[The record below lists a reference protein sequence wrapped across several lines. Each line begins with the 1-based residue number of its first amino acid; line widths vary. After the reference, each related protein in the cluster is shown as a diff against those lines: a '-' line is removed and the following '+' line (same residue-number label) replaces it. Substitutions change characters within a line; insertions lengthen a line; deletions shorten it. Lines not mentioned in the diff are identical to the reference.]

1 MQIAQVMSGYS
12 LGEAD
17 ILRRAMGKKIKEEMD
32 KQRGRFCDGAVE
44 RGIDAEKA
52 SYIFDLVTKF
62 ASYGFNKSHAA
73 AYALVAYHTAY
84 MKANYPAEFMAAIM
98 TLDMGNTDKLALFK
112 QELQRME
119 IPLLLPDVNKS
130 DAVFMVEAVD
140 EKYCEADDPRN
151 NLGVRYALGAIKGVG
166 EKAMEALVAEREA
179 NGPFK
184 DLFDLAERLD
194 PKLMNKRQLE
204 QLASAGAFDSLLPDR
219 ARAHGSAEIMMR
231 LAQMITQERESNQ
244 VSLFGGDM
252 ANVIDR
258 PAIPIVKQWTDTEQL
273 QYERKAVG
281 FYISAHPLDA
291 YDAVIE
297 RERLIP
303 ASEVFSDTG
312 MVGQTVKM
320 AGAIISYREATSKNT
335 GRKFGSLSLSDRTDA
350 FELMIFEDDLPGV
363 RVLVE
368 DGAPIVATVQIRKR
382 EDDDM
387 VRLSSRGLESLE
399 QVSSESAKG
408 LLVEVDKPEAFG
420 GVKAALSRKIGGKGR
435 VTIRVPVEE
444 RKRYA
449 EFRLEGRY
457 KVTPELKQAI
467 TAEIG
472 VAYVEEV

>member
-1 MQIAQVMSGYS
+1 
-12 LGEAD
+12 
-17 ILRRAMGKKIKEEMD
+17 
-32 KQRGRFCDGAVE
+32 
-44 RGIDAEKA
+44 
-52 SYIFDLVTKF
+52 
-62 ASYGFNKSHAA
+62 
-73 AYALVAYHTAY
+73 
-84 MKANYPAEFMAAIM
+84 
-98 TLDMGNTDKLALFK
+98 
-112 QELQRME
+112 
-119 IPLLLPDVNKS
+119 
-130 DAVFMVEAVD
+130 
-140 EKYCEADDPRN
+140 
-151 NLGVRYALGAIKGVG
+151 
-166 EKAMEALVAEREA
+166 MEALVAERET

-204 QLASAGAFDSLLPDR
+204 QLASAGAFDSLIPDR

-303 ASEVFSDTG
+303 ASEVFSDAG

-363 RVLVE
+363 RMLVE

-420 GVKAALSRKIGGKGR
+420 GVKAALSRKTGGKGR